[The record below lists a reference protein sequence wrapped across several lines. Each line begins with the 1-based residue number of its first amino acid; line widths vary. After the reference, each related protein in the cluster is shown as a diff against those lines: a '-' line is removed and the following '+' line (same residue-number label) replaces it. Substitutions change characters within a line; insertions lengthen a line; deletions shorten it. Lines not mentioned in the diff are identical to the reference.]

1 MAKTSGRTR
10 GQGDVDE
17 VAAGGEATPADTA
30 QKGGSRG
37 SSNKTGPSRDNTR
50 NSRAAIAGSDQ
61 PEQGANRA
69 GGSDDPIRGPL
80 PPGATRED
88 YVGGAKPHKTREAET
103 KTGTRERAGRKRNEV
118 M

>member
-1 MAKTSGRTR
+1 MDGL
-10 GQGDVDE
+10 
-17 VAAGGEATPADTA
+17 AAGGAATPADTA

-37 SSNKTGPSRDNTR
+37 SSNKTGPSRGNTR
-50 NSRAAIAGSDQ
+50 HSRSAIAGSDQ

-88 YVGGAKPHKTREAET
+88 YVGGARPHETREPET
-103 KTGTRERAGRKRNEV
+103 KTGTSERAGRKRNEV